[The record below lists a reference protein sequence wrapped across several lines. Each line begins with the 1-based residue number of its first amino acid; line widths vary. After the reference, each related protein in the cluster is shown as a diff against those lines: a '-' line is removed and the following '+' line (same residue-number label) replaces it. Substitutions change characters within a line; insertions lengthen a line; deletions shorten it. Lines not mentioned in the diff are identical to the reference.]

1 MTVLVTGA
9 SGFIGSHVVMELS
22 KRGYSVRAGMRN
34 LDYSNIFSDLENVEC
49 VKMDLFDVDSLKN
62 AVRGCDDVIHCAAS
76 LYIGAKDVKAE
87 VVDPSV
93 IGVENLCS
101 VMVDV
106 KRIVHTSSVAAIRS
120 TKFENGKIFTNLDWC
135 EDATPSYN
143 SYGFAKAEA
152 EKKIRAWAK
161 GRDLRLV
168 TIHPSIVFGPI
179 LHNKHMNGSMSY
191 LKHFVKGPP
200 FILDIHINFVDVR
213 DVAKAHVNALDEGE
227 DRGRYIIHKRG
238 MWMKEIGKEL
248 SSKLPR
254 KFATRKL
261 PRLLAYIMAIFHPK
275 LSVKRLKGT
284 LGTHVDYDVGDA
296 FETLSLP
303 NYNVEDTLVDSVKSI
318 QAQD

>member
-1 MTVLVTGA
+1 
-9 SGFIGSHVVMELS
+9 
-22 KRGYSVRAGMRN
+22 
-34 LDYSNIFSDLENVEC
+34 
-49 VKMDLFDVDSLKN
+49 LKN

>member
-143 SYGFAKAEA
+143 SYGFAKAEG